1 MLFINLIVANEEE
14 DGLFLKGTR
23 SSYFNGDK
31 FNAPNWK
38 EVDFQ
43 VQVKGSNQPEWEKN
57 LILKYWNETCF
68 SS

>member
-1 MLFINLIVANEEE
+1 MLFINLIVANE

-43 VQVKGSNQPEWEKN
+43 VQVKGSNQPEWEKKSDLKILEWN
-57 LILKYWNETCF
+57 LF
-68 SS
+68 

>member
-1 MLFINLIVANEEE
+1 MLFINLIVANEGGE

-43 VQVKGSNQPEWEKN
+43 VQVKGSNQPEWEKKSD
-57 LILKYWNETCF
+57 LKH
-68 SS
+68 